1 MNAVNV
7 QLIDATVSEKPTS
20 KGGLMN
26 VLTVVYKNLDNDK
39 MESKV
44 LYEPFADKGVW
55 SALNSATK
63 DTIFT
68 VDREKDKKEGK
79 YWDWVGIHRQDS
91 VPAKTG
97 TPVTTR
103 PSYETPEDRAQR
115 QVSIVRQSSLKA
127 AVDLV
132 REHTQDPQIAIG
144 VAKQFEA
151 YVNGTTLDQMTDD
164 IPY

>member
-1 MNAVNV
+1 MSSVNV

-20 KGGLMN
+20 KGTMMN

-55 SALNSATK
+55 STISSSAK
-63 DTIFT
+63 DSIFT
-68 VDREKDKKEGK
+68 IDREKDKKEGK

-91 VPAKTG
+91 VPAKAVG
-97 TPVTTR
+97 SAPTR

-132 REHTQDPQIAIG
+132 REHTQDPQLVIG

-151 YVNGTTLDQMTDD
+151 YVNGVTVDQITSD